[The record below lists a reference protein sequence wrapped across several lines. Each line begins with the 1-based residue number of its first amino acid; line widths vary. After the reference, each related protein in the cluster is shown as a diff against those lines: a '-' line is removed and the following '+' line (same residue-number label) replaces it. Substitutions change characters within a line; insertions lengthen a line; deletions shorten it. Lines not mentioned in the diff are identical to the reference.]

1 MVRDFD
7 GKLRLTAALLGVST
21 RKGLAGAFHRVNP
34 ATSFD
39 IERAAKWLQGRAH
52 PREQA
57 VYVDWATIV
66 GLDRPLAWL
75 LECDLDAFAS
85 ALGSR
90 HGIEVDVLTRRA
102 AAFGRGGR
110 MARPAETVPAA
121 PTFLCGRFVSYRH
134 AFSPY
139 YRGRIL
145 RATLSVETG
154 DNSDLV
160 ACYEETLPTG
170 PVRIVGAAAIAGRS
184 LFIDVASPSANG
196 ERAFLSL
203 FMPQPPAS
211 CLAGIYCGATLISPH
226 AEPACS
232 RVLAVR
238 IPGSGDL
245 QRQNRYLAVGESLAD
260 DLMGQGLRI
269 DDPAVLERVLD
280 GYFQGQNGGGV
291 DQIAAT
297 SYYQLVAE
305 FDRIWIASTT
315 GLAPSAT
322 ASAAAPGC

>member
-34 ATSFD
+34 ATTFD
-39 IERAAKWLQGRAH
+39 LERAAKWLQGRAH

-57 VYVDWATIV
+57 LYADWAAIV

-90 HGIEVDVLTRRA
+90 HGVEVDVLTRRA

-110 MARPAETVPAA
+110 VARSPETAPAA

-145 RATLSVETG
+145 RASLSVEAG
-154 DNSDLV
+154 DNGELV
-160 ACYEETLPTG
+160 VSYEETLPTG
-170 PVRIVGAAAIAGRS
+170 PVRAVGAASIAGRS
-184 LFIDVASPSANG
+184 LFIDVASPAAKG
-196 ERAFLSL
+196 ERGFLSL

-211 CLAGIYCGATLISPH
+211 CLAGIYCGTTLISPH

-232 RVLAVR
+232 RLLAVR
-238 IPGSGDL
+238 IPDGGDL
-245 QRQNRYLAVGESLAD
+245 QRHNRYLAVGESLAD
-260 DLMGQGLRI
+260 DLIEQGMRI
-269 DDPAVLERVLD
+269 DDPAALDGVLD
-280 GYFQGQNGGGV
+280 GYFQGQPGGGV
-291 DQIAAT
+291 DQITAT
-297 SYYQLVAE
+297 SYYQLVAA
-305 FDRIWIASTT
+305 FDRIWIASVAD
-315 GLAPSAT
+315 LDPPAA
-322 ASAAAPGC
+322 ASAVAPGC